1 MNNDMNFRSYE
12 EMLDYVLSN
21 SNEEE
26 RARIMEEDKLFEKRY
41 WKKYIFA
48 IGKYFSEERKEESQY
63 FGGSAR
69 DSYLLYKVSFPNKIN
84 STLLKSEYAKEVLFN
99 DALRIR
105 MKYVYIQPLLRQKLE
120 EFQRKLD
127 DMSSKFGLKY
137 KEKLI
142 SNNKK
147 RIVISDTD
155 IPIED
160 FNLINDEKV
169 DSEEKEIGILRMYLI
184 MVLETYEAL

>member
-1 MNNDMNFRSYE
+1 
-12 EMLDYVLSN
+12 
-21 SNEEE
+21 
-26 RARIMEEDKLFEKRY
+26 
-41 WKKYIFA
+41 
-48 IGKYFSEERKEESQY
+48 
-63 FGGSAR
+63 
-69 DSYLLYKVSFPNKIN
+69 
-84 STLLKSEYAKEVLFN
+84 
-99 DALRIR
+99 
-105 MKYVYIQPLLRQKLE
+105 
-120 EFQRKLD
+120 
-127 DMSSKFGLKY
+127 MSSKFGLKY

-184 MVLETYEAL
+184 MVLQKSLL

>member
-1 MNNDMNFRSYE
+1 
-12 EMLDYVLSN
+12 
-21 SNEEE
+21 
-26 RARIMEEDKLFEKRY
+26 
-41 WKKYIFA
+41 
-48 IGKYFSEERKEESQY
+48 
-63 FGGSAR
+63 
-69 DSYLLYKVSFPNKIN
+69 
-84 STLLKSEYAKEVLFN
+84 
-99 DALRIR
+99 

>member
-1 MNNDMNFRSYE
+1 
-12 EMLDYVLSN
+12 
-21 SNEEE
+21 
-26 RARIMEEDKLFEKRY
+26 
-41 WKKYIFA
+41 
-48 IGKYFSEERKEESQY
+48 
-63 FGGSAR
+63 
-69 DSYLLYKVSFPNKIN
+69 
-84 STLLKSEYAKEVLFN
+84 
-99 DALRIR
+99 

-184 MVLETYEAL
+184 MVLQKSLL